1 MTCKNLQYELDAVI
15 DGHAPVDAL
24 FHLAICLACRQTV
37 ADLRL
42 LHRVAAASPRP
53 IPPLDLRQRIGASL
67 AAQQFP
73 EIGTI

>member
-24 FHLAICLACRQTV
+24 FHLAICQNCRQTV

-42 LHRVAAASPRP
+42 LHRAAAASPRP
-53 IPPLDLRQRIGASL
+53 TAPPDLRRRIDVAL
-67 AAQQFP
+67 TADRPA
-73 EIGTI
+73 